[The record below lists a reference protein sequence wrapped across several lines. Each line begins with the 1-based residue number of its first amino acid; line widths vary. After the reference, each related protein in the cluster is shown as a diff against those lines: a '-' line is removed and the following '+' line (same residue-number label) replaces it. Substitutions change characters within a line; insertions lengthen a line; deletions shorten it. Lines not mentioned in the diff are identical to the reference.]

1 MARHAAVV
9 RAGRLLVLV
18 LFLAAWEILPRVPV
32 LRART
37 FLDPNFVSLPSLVA
51 VRLWETTFGA
61 KAGYL
66 WIHAGASLGAALVG
80 FVAGSLVGFAMGLAL
95 SQSEAARGL
104 LKPFIDAFS
113 AVPPVLLV
121 PLITLV
127 FGLGTG
133 SKIATSAYIV
143 FFVVF
148 YNSYKGGSALPESLQ
163 ASCRLLG
170 GSRWALLR
178 TVVIPSAI
186 GWAFTA
192 FPTAVGYALIG
203 VVVAEF
209 FGSPIGLGSIIVT
222 SMNTG
227 SATDLMVS
235 ILVLAAMGA
244 ALVGL
249 MRLAEQR
256 VLHWRP
262 EYRSAT

>member
-1 MARHAAVV
+1 MLRRSTLVY
-9 RAGRLLVLV
+9 AGRLFVLV
-18 LFLAAWEILPRVPV
+18 AFLAAWEVLPRIPV

-51 VRLWETTFGA
+51 ARLWQTTFGS

-66 WIHAGASLGAALVG
+66 WVHAGASLGAALVG
-80 FVAGSLVGFAMGLAL
+80 FVCGAAAGFVMGLAL
-95 SQSEAARGL
+95 AQSTVARGL

-113 AVPPVLLV
+113 AVPPILLV

-127 FGLGTG
+127 FGLGTT
-133 SKIATSAYIV
+133 SKIATSVYIV

-148 YNSYKGGSALPESLQ
+148 YNSYKGASALPESMT

-170 GSRWALLR
+170 GSRWDIVK
-178 TVVIPSAI
+178 TVIVPSSAA
-186 GWAFTA
+186 WAFAA
-192 FPTAVGYALIG
+192 FPTAIGYALIG

-209 FGSPIGLGSIIVT
+209 FGSPTGLGSIIIT

-235 ILVLAAMGA
+235 ILALAVMGSG
-244 ALVGL
+244 LVGL
-249 MRLAEQR
+249 ARLAEQR
-256 VLHWRP
+256 LLHWRP
-262 EYRSAT
+262 EYRAA

>member
-1 MARHAAVV
+1 VSGQIAIV
-9 RAGRLLVLV
+9 RAGRVAVLV
-18 LFLAAWEILPRVPV
+18 LFLAAWEILPRIPM

-37 FLDPNFVSLPSLVA
+37 FLDPNFISLPSLVA
-51 VRLWETTFGA
+51 ARLWETTFGA

-80 FVAGSLVGFAMGLAL
+80 FLGGALLGFAMGLAL
-95 SQSEAARGL
+95 SQSDGARGL

-133 SKIATSAYIV
+133 SKIATSVYIV

-186 GWAFTA
+186 G
-192 FPTAVGYALIG
+192 
-203 VVVAEF
+203 
-209 FGSPIGLGSIIVT
+209 
-222 SMNTG
+222 
-227 SATDLMVS
+227 
-235 ILVLAAMGA
+235 
-244 ALVGL
+244 
-249 MRLAEQR
+249 
-256 VLHWRP
+256 
-262 EYRSAT
+262 

>member
-1 MARHAAVV
+1 MSRRGVIV
-9 RAGRLLVLV
+9 QSGRLLVLV
-18 LFLAAWEILPRVPV
+18 AFLSAWEILPRIPA
-32 LRART
+32 LRDHT

-51 VRLWETTFGA
+51 MRLWETTFGA

-66 WIHAGASLGAALVG
+66 WLHAGASLGAALLG
-80 FVAGSLVGFAMGLAL
+80 FVCGALGGFAMGLAL
-95 SQSEAARGL
+95 SQSAIARGL

-127 FGLGTG
+127 FGLGTA
-133 SKIATSAYIV
+133 SKIATSIYIV

-148 YNSYKGGSALPESLQ
+148 YNSYKGGSALPESLT

-170 GSRWALLR
+170 GSRWAIMR
-178 TVVIPSAI
+178 TVIVPSSSA
-186 GWAFTA
+186 WAFAA
-192 FPTAVGYALIG
+192 FPTAIGYALIG

-209 FGSPIGLGSIIVT
+209 FGSPVGLGSIIIT

-235 ILVLAAMGA
+235 IFALAVMGSGLVA
-244 ALVGL
+244 L
-249 MRLAEQR
+249 MRLAEAR
-256 VLHWRP
+256 TLHWRP
-262 EYRSAT
+262 ENRAA

>member
-1 MARHAAVV
+1 MSRAAAV
-9 RAGRLLVLV
+9 RGGRLLVLV

-37 FLDPNFVSLPSLVA
+37 FLDPNFVSLPSLVVA
-51 VRLWETTFGA
+51 RLWETTFGA

-66 WIHAGASLGAALVG
+66 WIHAGASLSAALAG
-80 FVAGSLVGFAMGLAL
+80 FVAGAVLGFAMGLGL
-95 SQSEAARGL
+95 SQSDRARGL

-148 YNSYKGGSALPESLQ
+148 YNSYKGGSALPESLR

-170 GSRWALLR
+170 GSRWSLLR
-178 TVVIPSAI
+178 TVVIPSAL

-209 FGSPIGLGSIIVT
+209 FGSPVGLGSIIVA
-222 SMNTG
+222 SMNSG

-244 ALVGL
+244 ALVAL
-249 MRLAEQR
+249 MRLAERR

-262 EYRSAT
+262 EYRSA

>member
-1 MARHAAVV
+1 MARRAAIV
-9 RAGRLLVLV
+9 RAGRLAVLV
-18 LFLAAWEILPRVPV
+18 LFLAAWEILPRIPG

-37 FLDPNFVSLPSLVA
+37 FLDPSFISLPSLVA
-51 VRLWETTFGA
+51 ARLWETSFGA

-66 WIHAGASLGAALVG
+66 WVHAGASLGAALLG
-80 FVAGSLVGFAMGLAL
+80 FVCGALLGFGMGLAL
-95 SQSEAARGL
+95 SQSDRLRGL

-121 PLITLV
+121 PLITLI

-133 SKIATSAYIV
+133 SKVATSVYIV

-148 YNSYKGGSALPESLQ
+148 YNSYKGGSALPESLRS
-163 ASCRLLG
+163 SCRLLG

-178 TVVIPSAI
+178 TVVIPSAVA
-186 GWAFTA
+186 WAFTA
-192 FPTAVGYALIG
+192 FPAAVGYALIG

-209 FGSPIGLGSIIVT
+209 FGSPVGLGSIIVT

-227 SATDLMVS
+227 SATDLMVA
-235 ILVLAAMGA
+235 ILVLAVMGTS
-244 ALVGL
+244 LVGL
-249 MRLAEQR
+249 MRMVEQR

-262 EYRSAT
+262 EYRTP